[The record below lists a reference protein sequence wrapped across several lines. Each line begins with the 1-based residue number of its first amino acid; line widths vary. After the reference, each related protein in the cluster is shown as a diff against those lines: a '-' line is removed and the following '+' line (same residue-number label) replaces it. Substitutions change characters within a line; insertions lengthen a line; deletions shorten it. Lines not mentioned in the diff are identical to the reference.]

1 MSALTLFSLYMA
13 RKKNSAHGPGHDFL
27 SSEHFFIYL
36 FSFFFFS
43 LCCCVEGRERRKK
56 KIKKN
61 KKQHTHGCVFFSFF
75 LQGNLTVTHVHNE
88 PFNNLR
94 WSINDKSSGTF
105 FSIRIHNRQFCGDGK
120 MKRKMLNGRWTS
132 PSSSNRNCVS
142 ARAEIDVRRLLHLL
156 EHFKLKQGNNKHVVA
171 GFAVKSP
178 QIYIYQ
184 IMKQQHE
191 IFLISPSM
199 QRTFL

>member
-27 SSEHFFIYL
+27 SSEHFFYL
-36 FSFFFFS
+36 FIFFLLLFS
-43 LCCCVEGRERRKK
+43 SLLCRRQREEKEEDK
-56 KIKKN
+56 KKN

-120 MKRKMLNGRWTS
+120 MKREMLNGRWTS
-132 PSSSNRNCVS
+132 PSSSS
-142 ARAEIDVRRLLHLL
+142 IEIV
-156 EHFKLKQGNNKHVVA
+156 FQQGQK
-171 GFAVKSP
+171 
-178 QIYIYQ
+178 
-184 IMKQQHE
+184 
-191 IFLISPSM
+191 
-199 QRTFL
+199 